1 MRAKRRDRGLGFED
15 SDTEDE
21 DGDDADRRRRIA
33 KKRKME
39 GGIEDSL
46 DKLGMDSRLSYPK
59 CKNADLWIFCSKTRR
74 NLGLRSKLSGRFA

>member
-33 KKRKME
+33 KKHKME

-46 DKLGMDSRLSYPK
+46 DKLGMNSLSPVP
-59 CKNADLWIFCSKTRR
+59 
-74 NLGLRSKLSGRFA
+74 

>member
-1 MRAKRRDRGLGFED
+1 MNSREHQEADDAKLQRYHQDAAEGKMRAKRRDRGLGFED

-46 DKLGMDSRLSYPK
+46 DKLGMNSLPP
-59 CKNADLWIFCSKTRR
+59 IP
-74 NLGLRSKLSGRFA
+74 